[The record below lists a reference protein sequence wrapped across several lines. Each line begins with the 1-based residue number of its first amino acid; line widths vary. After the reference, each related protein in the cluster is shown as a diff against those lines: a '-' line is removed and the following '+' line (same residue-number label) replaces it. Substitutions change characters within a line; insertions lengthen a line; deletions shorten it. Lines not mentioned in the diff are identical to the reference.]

1 MYSRDHTL
9 SPLPSVLRH
18 GLGAVTV
25 LASISLVASF
35 SLLVYLFGRL
45 AVWYSR
51 SRPQDPERRTGPA
64 ADAVAGLPRELGEQY
79 FGPGHGSEDARERCR
94 RHHRRAP
101 NQALVLVL
109 NVLLADVLQACAFFL
124 NVVWLAE
131 DRITDESPACFA
143 QGWLI
148 STGDLASAIFI
159 ATIAVHTYVSLVRGY
174 TLSCRVFYGIISF
187 LWLFVLLMSV
197 LGVII
202 SKNGAEYGG
211 FYVRDVSWCWINYEY
226 EAMRVYLHYIW
237 MTILI
242 VVGTVAYVLTFIHF
256 YRAGKAAREPHAPA
270 KSADEGSNSS
280 VLSPTSMATPS
291 PQPEEENRS
300 EVRKRLIFLLYPL
313 IFVVCTAPLAVG
325 RMVSSAG
332 VRLSPE
338 YLCFAGAMITSN
350 GWLDVLVFSTTRRA
364 ILFDASVDEQSIG
377 IETFNLTPLGQQFG
391 HRVWITAGGVRRQQ
405 QKRHERKPSVFR
417 KASRHHRRRGSAE
430 GSHDRSES
438 QASLR
443 GLEGAAIKGI
453 QMETVT
459 RIFVEVESPGEEKG
473 YPAYPD
479 RALSSMPS
487 SETVGERVQ
496 QSMESYR

>member
-1 MYSRDHTL
+1 
-9 SPLPSVLRH
+9 
-18 GLGAVTV
+18 
-25 LASISLVASF
+25 
-35 SLLVYLFGRL
+35 
-45 AVWYSR
+45 
-51 SRPQDPERRTGPA
+51 
-64 ADAVAGLPRELGEQY
+64 
-79 FGPGHGSEDARERCR
+79 
-94 RHHRRAP
+94 
-101 NQALVLVL
+101 
-109 NVLLADVLQACAFFL
+109 
-124 NVVWLAE
+124 
-131 DRITDESPACFA
+131 
-143 QGWLI
+143 
-148 STGDLASAIFI
+148 
-159 ATIAVHTYVSLVRGY
+159 
-174 TLSCRVFYGIISF
+174 
-187 LWLFVLLMSV
+187 
-197 LGVII
+197 
-202 SKNGAEYGG
+202 
-211 FYVRDVSWCWINYEY
+211 
-226 EAMRVYLHYIW
+226 
-237 MTILI
+237 
-242 VVGTVAYVLTFIHF
+242 
-256 YRAGKAAREPHAPA
+256 
-270 KSADEGSNSS
+270 
-280 VLSPTSMATPS
+280 MATPS
-291 PQPEEENRS
+291 PQPEEENRF

-313 IFVVCTAPLAVG
+313 IFVVCTAPLAAG

-391 HRVWITAGGVRRQQ
+391 HRVWITAGGARRQQ

-443 GLEGAAIKGI
+443 GLDGAVIKGI

-473 YPAYPD
+473 YPTYPD

-496 QSMESYR
+496 QSMESYRDGGPDVPFRQIRANYDETMTVYQAYNTTIAAAAVESQLLTVSPSFKLTRMTWIKPSWAWMLYRSGYSYKDPGQERILALKMTHESFISLLRKGALLHMDVKRDGKEVRVPWDPERDVRLGKLPHRSIQIGIPAGAGICEEWAGSAIIGI